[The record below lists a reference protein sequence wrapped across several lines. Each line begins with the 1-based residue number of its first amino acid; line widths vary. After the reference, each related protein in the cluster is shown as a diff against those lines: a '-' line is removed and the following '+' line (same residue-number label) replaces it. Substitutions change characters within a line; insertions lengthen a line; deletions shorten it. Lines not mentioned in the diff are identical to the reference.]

1 MPCDE
6 IPYSRIFCISIG
18 SLEFSGKKPGFLP
31 SGALRDR
38 LFNSRCD
45 LFWHPLLSQAW
56 DRIYIRAW
64 LPCILFLW
72 IHLHMIRNK
81 EFCQHSTKGAMVTHV
96 ADDGMLFK
104 MPTCLD
110 YEIVSSNLACSN
122 FFSSWSLWY
131 YVIAVENYFAVW
143 ELFLS
148 RFTTRSFWDSLETLR
163 RLKRSSSS

>member
-1 MPCDE
+1 VPCDE

-122 FFSSWSLWY
+122 FFFFLKPLILCNCRRKLFCSLRTVLVSLY
-131 YVIAVENYFAVW
+131 YAK
-143 ELFLS
+143 LL
-148 RFTTRSFWDSLETLR
+148 RFTRDP
-163 RLKRSSSS
+163 